1 MNMCKGCHEHIPAT
15 DGCLREACGLPCNR
29 LTRVVAT
36 LQGRAAPEGAAGFA
50 AGFAAGLPAG
60 QHFFPPPRL
69 RPTSITSSPS
79 EPRTAQQGD
88 FASASCDEPREDSTS
103 PTDPPPEF
111 ANGAWEVPCVYSTAE
126 SGGPEGAQPEV
137 VGEVRDGTEGCIAK
151 ARAKYQ
157 RAARKALCVLR
168 QAVVR
173 HLL

>member
-50 AGFAAGLPAG
+50 AGLPAG

-69 RPTSITSSPS
+69 RPTSITSSLS

-88 FASASCDEPREDSTS
+88 LAGAPRDEAREDST
-103 PTDPPPEF
+103 PAADPSSEF
-111 ANGAWEVPCVYSTAE
+111 SSCAWEVPCVYSASEGGCAE
-126 SGGPEGAQPEV
+126 VAQPEV
-137 VGEVRDGTEGCIAK
+137 VGEVRDGAEGRIAK
-151 ARAKYQ
+151 AWAKCQ
-157 RAARKALCVLR
+157 RAARKALHVLR
-168 QAVVR
+168 EAAVR
-173 HLL
+173 PLL